1 MLLEILGLDPDSKP
15 ELRPGRIYGY
25 STKLWGQ
32 YPALVNGPAGSVV
45 EGMVYNV
52 RTTEAGDKLAA
63 YETRN
68 YKTRPVW
75 ITYLDGK
82 QPEKERGMAF
92 LFAGDPEEL
101 SEGEFDLKVWL
112 RRMGRGEA
120 VDAMEDAKSEDA

>member
-1 MLLEILGLDPDSKP
+1 MLIEVLGLDPGAKI

-25 STKLWGQ
+25 LTKLWGQ
-32 YPALVNGPAGSVV
+32 YPALIDGPDGSVL

-52 RTTEAGDKLAA
+52 RTEEDGDKLAA

-68 YKTRPVW
+68 YKAHPVS
-75 ITYLDGK
+75 IKYLDGK
-82 QPEKERGMAF
+82 EPEREDGTAF

-101 SEGEFDLKVWL
+101 SEGDFDLKVWL

-120 VDAMEDAKSEDA
+120 VGAMELR